1 MPLSQKTTC
10 SKEERISEVSNSP
23 SLVTTTES
31 EVSTQLSEAT
41 NFYQSDDS
49 KASAL
54 FVTQIANMLKR
65 GDRKKTL
72 TEFNQFSKEFSGDRE
87 EKKNLQ
93 VMVSASNR
101 LKETGF
107 AGVKS

>member
-1 MPLSQKTTC
+1 
-10 SKEERISEVSNSP
+10 
-23 SLVTTTES
+23 
-31 EVSTQLSEAT
+31 
-41 NFYQSDDS
+41 
-49 KASAL
+49 
-54 FVTQIANMLKR
+54 MLKR